1 MAAVGKLLKLFALF
15 AAVACISWW
24 VFAGMNR
31 GWTKTSVATMETD
44 PVTGIEYPVWK
55 KQFVPG
61 VDFLGAGLVGSV
73 LVFSIG
79 FLPVFR
85 KPRNRNQT

>member
-1 MAAVGKLLKLFALF
+1 MPAFLRIAALVLFLALLGWW
-15 AAVACISWW
+15 AA
-24 VFAGMNR
+24 AGMNP

-61 VDFLGAGLVGSV
+61 VDFLGAGLAGSV
-73 LVFSIG
+73 LVFSTG

-85 KPRNRNQT
+85 KPRNTNQT

>member
-1 MAAVGKLLKLFALF
+1 MPAFLRIAALILFLALLG
-15 AAVACISWW
+15 WW
-24 VFAGMNR
+24 IAAGMNP

-61 VDFLGAGLVGSV
+61 VDLLAAGTGCAAAFVALS
-73 LVFSIG
+73 
-79 FLPVFR
+79 FLPLL
-85 KPRNRNQT
+85 NRNPKHTPK